1 MISMFIINVNL
12 SVNNFLIL
20 SVWRA
25 FVEVNSCEF
34 GVVSDIRDSQNIE
47 NHKIIIQIDVN
58 PPTELWKLF
67 VAEINYKKFETRN

>member
-1 MISMFIINVNL
+1 MFIINVNL

-58 PPTELWKLF
+58 PPTEL
-67 VAEINYKKFETRN
+67 